1 MCFSA
6 KKNMNLESGNPYI
19 NTIQCNNVYT
29 SMKIQNIPNVY
40 MYLLI
45 YFGLMMLFAYKN
57 LVIHHNLTFT
67 SQSTNYTK

>member
-1 MCFSA
+1 
-6 KKNMNLESGNPYI
+6 
-19 NTIQCNNVYT
+19 
-29 SMKIQNIPNVY
+29 MKIQNIPNVY